1 MAEVVIH
8 RCTLRVVRRHG
19 WSWGPAPDRLLKAAV
34 AALPFLLTRKL
45 SDVCSSDLEREI
57 TERVSLNVAVTLSEL
72 LEFAFESASLQDGLG
87 PTGVEAFD
95 ARLSEAI
102 QQAFANESTDLETV
116 DERSIVDA
124 TADSEIG
131 RASCR

>member
-34 AALPFLLTRKL
+34 AALPFLLARKL
-45 SDVCSSDLEREI
+45 SDLFAEDTEREI

-72 LEFAFESASLQDGLG
+72 L
-87 PTGVEAFD
+87 
-95 ARLSEAI
+95 RSE
-102 QQAFANESTDLETV
+102 
-116 DERSIVDA
+116 ERRVGKELTSIWVRNGRS
-124 TADSEIG
+124 SERKRI
-131 RASCR
+131 